1 MQSRPFVDP
10 LPEFPG
16 ATPIALP
23 AIASPELVHGIFFE
37 EGFVARALPAPTPSL
52 ATLAGPL
59 EVALAPSPAHAILLS
74 IRLPGPANCISGS
87 ASRVTA
93 PRRLGLSSLRTFG

>member
-1 MQSRPFVDP
+1 MQSRPFVDL
-10 LPEFPG
+10 LPEFPR

-23 AIASPELVHGIFFE
+23 GIASPELVDGIFE

-52 ATLAGPL
+52 ATLAWPL
-59 EVALAPSPAHAILLS
+59 EAALASSPAHAILLS
-74 IRLPGPANCISGS
+74 IRLPGRANCISGS

-93 PRRLGLSSLRTFG
+93 PRRLNLSALPTFG

>member
-10 LPEFPG
+10 LPEFPR

-23 AIASPELVHGIFFE
+23 AIASPELVHGIFE

-52 ATLAGPL
+52 AALAGPL
-59 EVALAPSPAHAILLS
+59 EVALASSPAHAILLP
-74 IRLPGPANCISGS
+74 IR
-87 ASRVTA
+87 SRVYADCVPMTVY
-93 PRRLGLSSLRTFG
+93 LGSRPG